1 MQASKRQ
8 QPAIETAAM
17 SYTLIQSTRIYSSA
31 LLIGSRACKSRIAG
45 HCPLRGFPTK
55 GKSENTQVLSVRNA
69 AKRTLRRQSHLFFG
83 LIGVYLPSSSTI
95 TNPQF
100 DDRGQCQKR
109 LGHGSACKM
118 NALDFYVLNAVSKSP
133 SESSQW
139 IQFSSRGVIK
149 RQRSRASTSLISL
162 QGKSELQRCLHP
174 CL

>member
-1 MQASKRQ
+1 
-8 QPAIETAAM
+8 M

-95 TNPQF
+95 TNPS
-100 DDRGQCQKR
+100 
-109 LGHGSACKM
+109 LMTEGSARRGL
-118 NALDFYVLNAVSKSP
+118 ATAVP
-133 SESSQW
+133 A
-139 IQFSSRGVIK
+139 R
-149 RQRSRASTSLISL
+149 
-162 QGKSELQRCLHP
+162 
-174 CL
+174 